1 MAAHAV
7 DELISTIAPEDLCQV
22 ILRIAEQQEAGT
34 QGVAAASVMSHFME
48 GRDWGT
54 GVERSR
60 AYFRLRQAIQDQV
73 AKIEGMKYISS
84 SA

>member
-7 DELISTIAPEDLCQV
+7 DEVICTITPEDLCQV

-60 AYFRLRQAIQDQV
+60 AYVRLRQAIQDQV

>member
-1 MAAHAV
+1 
-7 DELISTIAPEDLCQV
+7 
-22 ILRIAEQQEAGT
+22 
-34 QGVAAASVMSHFME
+34 MSHFME